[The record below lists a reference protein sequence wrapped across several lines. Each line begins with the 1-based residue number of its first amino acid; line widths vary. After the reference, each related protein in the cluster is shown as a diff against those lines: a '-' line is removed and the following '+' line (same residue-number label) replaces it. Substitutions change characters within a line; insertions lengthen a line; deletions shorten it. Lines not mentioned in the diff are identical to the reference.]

1 MSWQDPFAAALRDP
15 SRPILPGLKT
25 WNGSDPA
32 QRYAVHRNN
41 VRVGLVDALASTF
54 PVTRCLVGD
63 DFFRAMAARYAS
75 EQVPRSRVMA
85 LYGDTLPDFIDTFP
99 PAATLPWL
107 GDVARLEHARVM
119 ACHAADAEPVQAQ
132 RVSQALALGEGNGE
146 GILALRLSLQPSLRL
161 LHSRHAIASIWAAHQ
176 GDDGEVSPFDPEGAE
191 DVLIVRPALDVLLLR
206 LPAGAAGVAG
216 VADFIAAATQGQP
229 LAACASAAITASPDF
244 DLCATL
250 GLLLAHGAITDLIWN
265 EENPT

>member
-1 MSWQDPFAAALRDP
+1 MNWQDTFAAALRDL
-15 SRPILPGLKT
+15 SRPIPPGLKT

-63 DFFRAMAARYAS
+63 DFFRAMAHRYAS

-119 ACHAADAEPVQAQ
+119 SCHAADVEPVQAQ
-132 RVSQALALGEGNGE
+132 RVSQALALGEAIG
-146 GILALRLSLQPSLRL
+146 ALRLSLQPSLRL
-161 LHSRHAIASIWAAHQ
+161 LRSRHAIASIWAAHQ

-206 LPAGAAGVAG
+206 LPAGAAG